1 MPTETKH
8 FYGFGP
14 FRMHTARRLL
24 LRGEEPL
31 PLTPKAFETLL
42 VLVQNSERVVTK
54 DELMKALW
62 PDSFVEEANL
72 TQNIFMLRKALGESP
87 SEHRYIVTVS
97 GRGYR
102 FVAKVSEYLE
112 GDDRAFGLQGQA
124 NAASPG
130 QGKEQQERA
139 PAGVRGLNEECE
151 EKDIRVISRPAE
163 QAGGAADWRAST
175 SQAEGGAI
183 DAIAGSP
190 APAQPA
196 VSPSVP
202 RRLRGWILAAGGAA
216 LVVGLVT
223 LAALRLM
230 SPLPSPRLL
239 WITQLTHIGQVEPGT
254 RILTDGTRLYFS
266 ARAGGQWNL
275 MQVSTEGGDPL
286 PVPMPFENMAVYDI
300 SPDHS
305 EFLVGSHAPEDD
317 RPLWTMPLLGGSP
330 RRIGDVL
337 AHDAVWSAD
346 GGKIVYARGS
356 DLYLMNSDGSGS
368 RKLASTPGWPSG
380 MRWCPSGRVLRFSV
394 NEPDTEWASLW
405 EVQPDGSNL
414 HRLNLGPSAPP
425 TGWSD
430 GDCCPAWTP
439 DGRYFLFR
447 SSRNGTTSVWAVAQ
461 KSGFSRR
468 TDPTPVQLATG
479 TSYIWWCLL
488 PSPDG
493 KRIFFPSGRDQREL
507 VRYDFRL
514 QQFVPYLSGI
524 PARWVNFSRD
534 GQWVSY
540 VKVPEFSLW
549 RSRVDGSRPLQLSFP
564 PLRVANS
571 SWSPNGKRIAF
582 DAESAG
588 KPWGIYLISVDG
600 SGLERLLPAE
610 DRDSNPNWSLDG
622 NSLIFQSSSP
632 PEVGQPAKTRLY
644 QLDLGTRELRRV
656 PGSES
661 LNWPSWSPDGR
672 YLAAR
677 SQDHQKLM
685 LFDFR
690 SPHWREVVARGGE
703 LFGLHWTRDSRY
715 LYFQDLGQGREQPIF
730 RLRLSDGTI
739 EPVATSKNF
748 LRADVTAYS
757 LTGLTPDGS
766 PLASLIRYN
775 DDIYT
780 LEVELP

>member
-14 FRMHTARRLL
+14 FRVDTARRLL

-31 PLTPKAFETLL
+31 ALTPKAFDTLL
-42 VLVQNSERVVTK
+42 VLVQNGERLVTK

-87 SEHRYIVTVS
+87 SEHRYIVTVP

-102 FVAKVSEYLE
+102 FAAKVSEYLE

-124 NAASPG
+124 SAASPG

-139 PAGVRGLNEECE
+139 PAGVRGVSEEYR
-151 EKDIRVISRPAE
+151 DIRVISRPAE
-163 QAGGAADWRAST
+163 QA
-175 SQAEGGAI
+175 
-183 DAIAGSP
+183 
-190 APAQPA
+190 A
-196 VSPSVP
+196 VSLSVP
-202 RRLRGWILAAGGAA
+202 RRVRGWPLAAGGAA

-223 LAALRLM
+223 LAAVRLM

-239 WITQLTHIGQVEPGT
+239 RITQLTHIGRVEPST
-254 RILTDGTRLYFS
+254 RILTDGARLYFS

-275 MQVSTEGGDPL
+275 MQVSIEGGEPL
-286 PVPMPFENMAVYDI
+286 PVLMPFGNMAAYDI

-305 EFLVGSHAPEDD
+305 NFLMGSRALEED
-317 RPLWTMPLLGGSP
+317 RPLWTVPLLGGSP

-356 DLYLMNSDGSGS
+356 DVYLMNSDGTGS
-368 RKLASTPGWPSG
+368 RKLAASTWGMPLG

-394 NEPDTEWASLW
+394 SEPDTAWASLW

-414 HRLNLGPSAPP
+414 HRLNLGPSAAP

-447 SSRNGTTSVWAVAQ
+447 SSRNDATSVWAVAQ
-461 KSGFSRR
+461 KSGFWRP

-514 QQFVPYLSGI
+514 EQFVPYLSGI

-540 VKVPEFSLW
+540 VKLPGWGLEVLW
-549 RSRVDGSRPLQLSFP
+549 RSRVDGSQPLQLSFP
-564 PLRVANS
+564 PLHVTNS
-571 SWSPNGKRIAF
+571 SWSPDGKRIAF
-582 DAESAG
+582 EAQSAG
-588 KPWGIYLISVDG
+588 KPQGIYVISVDG

-610 DRDSNPNWSLDG
+610 DRDSGPNWSPDG
-622 NSLIFQSSSP
+622 NSLIFQRSSP
-632 PEVGQPAKTRLY
+632 PEVGQPLKTWFY

-656 PGSES
+656 PGSEG
-661 LNWPSWSPDGR
+661 LIWPSWSPDGR
-672 YLAAR
+672 YLAAQ
-677 SQDHQKLM
+677 SQDHQKVM

-690 SPHWREVVARGGE
+690 SQHWREVASGRE
-703 LFGLHWTRDSRY
+703 LFGLHWTRDSGY
-715 LYFQDLGQGREQPIF
+715 LYFQDLFEGRKQPIF
-730 RLRLSDGTI
+730 RLRISDGKIGRVT
-739 EPVATSKNF
+739 TSERF

-757 LTGLTPDGS
+757 LAGLTPDGS

-775 DDIYT
+775 DDIYA